1 MGIVLRLYDIDI
13 KNDYYVYYK
22 ESLTLGDEN
31 KGFVKYGE
39 LLNKD
44 NNIIILSGIT
54 INFNSNYWVKIVD
67 SITNEYVIK
76 EIILHEKEI
85 LKENKTVSFFNK
97 IINFLKKLW
106 ESFYNDIYTKK
117 EIMGVVLRLHDISIK
132 NDYYVYYKESL
143 TLGDEN
149 NGFVKYGNLIKKEN
163 NNIILSGITFNFNS
177 NYWIKI
183 VDSVTKDYVIKNI
196 AIHES
201 KTFKEYDK
209 INFHVEVNN
218 GTITLY
224 DDNITENIYS
234 VIDGKANSFLVYSG
248 LTSESFISGSTR
260 LLGVAKKRDDS
271 KILYEFK
278 QQNNDDFYV
287 FLVHADGYNTYSK
300 KQGGFSVRKV
310 NVNNFI
316 REITPT
322 PTKTPT
328 TIIYDCYFGVNV
340 ETTLAIPTPTP
351 TSTSTPTPTIGLT
364 PSPTSTIG
372 LTPSPTPTK
381 TVTPTP
387 ATGDDGGENFNSTY
401 TLSYTE
407 SFPFST
413 DNGLA
418 GFNNAIDRTK
428 NTYLQMALAG
438 VDQIFIEINWDDVF
452 STYSQQQSNSS
463 SSWEKYD
470 ALIDYAK
477 TLTSTKNKPMK
488 VALRII
494 VSKDDGIQ
502 YDLDNPNNNN
512 GWYGLSNSAKDQFG
526 YPIRVGYGYGHVSLS
541 YPAGVQQIYDFV
553 TKTLLRYQDKLG
565 SQFSWYSVVTS
576 SQYENGSNYENQHY
590 VPGSDN
596 PIPLYPALFDYSTY
610 SINSFRNA
618 MQTKYGT
625 IANLNNAWNTN
636 ESNFTNIQPPGL
648 GVSGSHEELNNVYKT
663 NKGKDW
669 YYFNENIMFKF
680 LKECE
685 KIGSDNNVS
694 AKFTTESGSDT
705 DVLSIRRQSIDIA
718 RWVDIGQMHKTQL
731 GGFTGNSSFSHSIDI
746 LRTNYARKNRKLGTE
761 INTND
766 FVTQFNITGTTQM
779 QSAMYEMA
787 QYCILDAEA
796 KEIIIISSRTS
807 PYYDTAKNV
816 VSQVKD
822 LMVNPTSRVPSNL
835 PTFEYNVNQIIN
847 NNNNNNW
854 LRDSMI
860 LKGHTLSYRISA
872 IQVGNNVQPSPLP
885 SSTPNNNNGIYKS
898 LFTFNQKSN
907 GQSVPTT
914 GDYTNGYLKFYAFS
928 HGISRNITIP
938 QDIGVIC
945 KFEYEIINSDN
956 QIVISCKD
964 NYGGF
969 HPNFKNDPSA
979 ESYYRVWTQGHQDY
993 DKFKWIRDFYENFTR
1008 ITPNHTGIV
1017 PQIPNTPF
1025 YEANDRS
1032 NNHFEA
1038 YDCYLPLNKSYIMR
1052 IKNTGTFSFQ
1062 LRAGS
1067 LDNFEKPYLADAY
1080 RAIPPDN
1087 TWYDIPLNRMRE
1099 NNNDD
1104 GQTKAY
1110 KINCFNN

>member
-1 MGIVLRLYDIDI
+1 MGIVLRLYNIDI
-13 KNDYYVYYK
+13 KNDYYLYYK

-39 LLNKD
+39 LVNKD

-67 SITNEYVIK
+67 SITNEYIIK

-97 IINFLKKLW
+97 IFNFFKKLW
-106 ESFYNDIYTKK
+106 ERFYNNIYTKK
-117 EIMGVVLRLHDISIK
+117 EIMGVVLRLHDISIN

-149 NGFVKYGNLIKKEN
+149 KGFVKYGDLTKKEN
-163 NNIILSGITFNFNS
+163 NIIILSGITFNFNS

-218 GTITLY
+218 GIITIY
-224 DDNITENIYS
+224 DDNITENINS
-234 VIDGKANSFLVYSG
+234 VIDGEANSFLVYSG

-260 LLGVAKKRDDS
+260 LLGVAKRRDDS

-287 FLVHADGYNTYSK
+287 FLVHADGYNIYNE
-300 KQGGFSVRKV
+300 KQGAFSVRKV

-316 REITPT
+316 SNILPTVT
-322 PTKTPT
+322 PTKSLTP
-328 TIIYDCYFGVNV
+328 
-340 ETTLAIPTPTP
+340 
-351 TSTSTPTPTIGLT
+351 SPTPTIGL
-364 PSPTSTIG
+364 S
-372 LTPSPTPTK
+372 PSPTPTK

-387 ATGDDGGENFNSTY
+387 TRTNSYVEPLDFNNTY

-413 DNGLA
+413 DKGLA
-418 GFNNAIDRTK
+418 GFDNAIDRTK

-438 VDQIFIEINWDDVF
+438 VDQIFIDINWDDVF
-452 STYSQQQSNSS
+452 STYSEQQSNSS
-463 SSWEKYD
+463 SSWVKYD

-494 VSKDDGIQ
+494 VSKDDSIQ
-502 YDLDNPNNNN
+502 YDLNDPNNNN

-526 YPIRVGYGYGHVSLS
+526 YPIRVGNGYGHVSLS

-553 TKTLLRYQDKLG
+553 RKTLLRYQDKLG

-787 QYCILDAEA
+787 QYSILDAEA

-816 VSQVKD
+816 VSQVRD
-822 LMVNPTSRVPSNL
+822 LMVNPISRVPSNL
-835 PTFEYNVNQIIN
+835 LTFEYNVNQIIN
-847 NNNNNNW
+847 NNNNW

-860 LKGHTLSYRISA
+860 FKGHTLSKRISA

-885 SSTPNNNNGIYKS
+885 TSTPNNDNGIYKS

-928 HGISRNITIP
+928 HGITRKLNFNNFS
-938 QDIGVIC
+938 QDKGSIC
-945 KFEYEIINSDN
+945 KFEYEILNSDGEV
-956 QIVISCKD
+956 VISCKD

-969 HPNFKNDPSA
+969 HPNFSYTLDDLGRKR
-979 ESYYRVWTQGHQDY
+979 ESYDNIWVESSPFY
-993 DKFKWIRDFYENFTR
+993 DDSKWIRDFFTNFTK
-1008 ITPNHTGIV
+1008 ITPNHTGIE
-1017 PQIPNTPF
+1017 PLIKDRPF
-1025 YEANDRS
+1025 YIADDRS
-1032 NNHFEA
+1032 NNHFDA
-1038 YDCYLPLNKSYIMR
+1038 YNFYLPLNKSYIMR

-1067 LDNFEKPYLADAY
+1067 LDTFDNYNNPNLADAY
-1080 RAIPPDN
+1080 RPIPPDN
-1087 TWYDIPLNRMRE
+1087 EWYDIALNRMRE

-1104 GQTKAY
+1104 GQTRAY
-1110 KINCFNN
+1110 KINCYNY

>member
-1 MGIVLRLYDIDI
+1 MGVVLRLHDINV
-13 KNDYYVYYK
+13 KNDYNVYYK

-31 KGFVKYGE
+31 KGFVKYGD
-39 LLNKD
+39 LIKKD

-54 INFNSNYWVKIVD
+54 I
-67 SITNEYVIK
+67 
-76 EIILHEKEI
+76 
-85 LKENKTVSFFNK
+85 
-97 IINFLKKLW
+97 
-106 ESFYNDIYTKK
+106 
-117 EIMGVVLRLHDISIK
+117 
-132 NDYYVYYKESL
+132 
-143 TLGDEN
+143 
-149 NGFVKYGNLIKKEN
+149 
-163 NNIILSGITFNFNS
+163 NFNS

-196 AIHES
+196 VIHES

-218 GTITLY
+218 GIITLY
-224 DDNITENIYS
+224 DDNLTENTYS
-234 VIDGKANSFLVYSG
+234 IIDGKINSFFVYSG
-248 LTSESFISGSTR
+248 LTSDSFISGSTR
-260 LLGVAKKRDDS
+260 LLGVAKRTDNS
-271 KILYEFK
+271 RILYQFQ
-278 QQNNDDFYV
+278 QQNKEDFYV
-287 FLVHADGYNTYSK
+287 FLVHSDGYNIYNK

-310 NVNNFI
+310 NLNNFI
-316 REITPT
+316 AEVKLTPT

-328 TIIYDCYFGVNV
+328 TVVYDCYFGVDI
-340 ETTLAIPTPTP
+340 ETVLTTPNNTP
-351 TSTSTPTPTIGLT
+351 SPTPTIGL
-364 PSPTSTIG
+364 S
-372 LTPSPTPTK
+372 PSPTPTK

-387 ATGDDGGENFNSTY
+387 TRTISYVSNEDFNSTY
-401 TLSYTE
+401 TLSYLE
-407 SFPFST
+407 IFPFST

-418 GFNNAIDRTK
+418 GFNNTIDRTK

-438 VDQIFIEINWDDVF
+438 VDQILIEINWDEVF
-452 STYSQQQSNSS
+452 STYNQQQSNNS
-463 SSWEKYD
+463 SSWQKYD
-470 ALIDYAK
+470 ELINYAK
-477 TLTSTKNKPMK
+477 SLTSTKNKPMK

-494 VSKDDGIQ
+494 VSKDDGYH
-502 YDLDNPNNNN
+502 YDLENPNNNN

-526 YPIRVGYGYGHVSLS
+526 YPIRVGRGYGHVSLS
-541 YPAGVQQIYDFV
+541 YPSGVAQVYDFV
-553 TKTLLRYQDKLG
+553 TKTLVRYQDILG

-596 PIPLYPALFDYSTY
+596 PVDAYPALFDYSTY
-610 SINSFRNA
+610 SINLFRNA
-618 MQTKYGT
+618 MQTKYVT
-625 IANLNNAWNTN
+625 IANLNSAWGASETN
-636 ESNFTNIQPPGL
+636 FNNIQPPGL

-669 YYFNENIMFKF
+669 YYFNENTMFKF

-685 KIGSDNNVS
+685 KIGIDNNVT

-705 DVLSIRRQSIDIA
+705 DVLSPRRQSIDIS

-796 KEIIIISSRTS
+796 KEIIIMSFRTS

-816 VSQVKD
+816 VGQVKD

-847 NNNNNNW
+847 NGNNW
-854 LRDSMI
+854 LRESMI
-860 LKGHTLSYRISA
+860 SAEHSLTKRISA
-872 IQVGNNVQPSPLP
+872 IQVGNNVQPTPLP
-885 SSTPNNNNGIYKS
+885 TSTPNNDNGIYKS

-907 GQSVPTT
+907 GQTVPTS
-914 GDYTNGYLKFYAFS
+914 GDYANGYLKFYAFS
-928 HGISRNITIP
+928 HGISRNITMP
-938 QDIGVIC
+938 QDTGVIC
-945 KFEYEIINSDN
+945 KFEYEILNSDN
-956 QIVISCKD
+956 EVVISCKD
-964 NYGGF
+964 NYGGI

-1017 PQIPNTPF
+1017 PSIPNTPF

-1032 NNHFEA
+1032 NNHFDA
-1038 YDCYLPLNKSYIMR
+1038 YNFYLPLNKSYIMR

-1067 LDNFEKPYLADAY
+1067 LDTFDNFEKPYLADAY
-1080 RAIPPDN
+1080 RTIPPDN
-1087 TWYDIPLNRMRE
+1087 TWYDIALNRMRVD
-1099 NNNDD
+1099 NNDD